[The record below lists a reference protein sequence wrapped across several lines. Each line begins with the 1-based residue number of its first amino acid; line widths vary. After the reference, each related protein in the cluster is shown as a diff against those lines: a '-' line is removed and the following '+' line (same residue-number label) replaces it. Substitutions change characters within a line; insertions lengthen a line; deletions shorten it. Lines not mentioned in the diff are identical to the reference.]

1 MQSIIGSVEP
11 FAFNFVPDG
20 WLSCNGQTVSIF
32 QYTQLFSLIFTTY
45 GGDGERTFGLPN
57 LPQLGDL
64 GPYWCICAQ
73 GVMPVQ
79 PQAAK
84 PT

>member
-20 WLSCNGQTVSIF
+20 WLLCNGQTVSIM

-57 LPQLGDL
+57 LPKFGDL

-84 PT
+84 PA